1 MAYTNVKETFDQLY
15 KNFNSQA
22 AKGVDAVFQWEI
34 LGDGGGSWH
43 MTVKDQT
50 CQLAEGKHPKPNVS
64 QTSSVQTFLA
74 LVNNELGGMQAF
86 MSGKL
91 KVRGNILLAQK
102 IMDIWPA

>member
-1 MAYTNVKETFDQLY
+1 MVYTNVKETFDQLY
-15 KNFNSQA
+15 KNFNPQA

-34 LGDGGGSWH
+34 IGDGGGNWH
-43 MTVKDQT
+43 MTVKDQA

-74 LVNNELGGMQAF
+74 LVNKELGGMQAF

-102 IMDIWPA
+102 IMDIWPS

>member
-15 KNFNSQA
+15 KNFNPQA
-22 AKGVDAVFQWEI
+22 ANGVDAVFQWEI